1 MNGDLSKVRTRWP
14 SCQVDERPTED
25 FMNVLLTHRSSYYY
39 YSFASIYDKTY
50 YTIIYVKRY
59 MHIFDY
65 RSHTTFWILLYPYL
79 PIKTSFPHLHNS
91 QLRQGFPEG
100 ETGRQFLQRILQGL
114 RQAAKLGEV
123 QWWIFWKVH
132 PQNRWI
138 TVTGV
143 VSPL

>member
-1 MNGDLSKVRTRWP
+1 MYAYFWLHKS
-14 SCQVDERPTED
+14 
-25 FMNVLLTHRSSYYY
+25 
-39 YSFASIYDKTY
+39 
-50 YTIIYVKRY
+50 YTILNSLIS
-59 MHIFDY
+59 IP
-65 RSHTTFWILLYPYL
+65 SHQDFISTFAQL
-79 PIKTSFPHLHNS
+79 TS
-91 QLRQGFPEG
+91 LRQGFPEG